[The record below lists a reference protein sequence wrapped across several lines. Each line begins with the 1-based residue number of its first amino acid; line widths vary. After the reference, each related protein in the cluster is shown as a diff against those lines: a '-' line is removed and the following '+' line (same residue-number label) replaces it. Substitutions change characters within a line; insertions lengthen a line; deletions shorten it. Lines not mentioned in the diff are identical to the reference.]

1 MVAPSL
7 RISQCRQHMKGPKDQ
22 VDIQCIALPIHQYPI
37 TAGLSA
43 TAGLPRLCARVFA
56 VVLIAFGGAL
66 GLLGLLGLLGGGWQ
80 LVVKRRRRLYFEVRP
95 GSCFGASSSIW
106 WRHVVPSSEKIDAE
120 RVYNVAKS
128 RLVLGCIVMS
138 VFHPGPEVARIE
150 SLGFF
155 LHLDDFL
162 PLVFSNLPLLDHS
175 RALSAAPKRTWYH
188 RRSGK
193 VEALPDPSHP
203 LGVLRPSLA

>member
-56 VVLIAFGGAL
+56 VVLIVFGGA
-66 GLLGLLGLLGGGWQ
+66 LGLLGLLGGGWQ

-120 RVYNVAKS
+120 RVYNIAKS
-128 RLVLGCIVMS
+128 RLVLGCIVMNL
-138 VFHPGPEVARIE
+138 FHPGPEVARIE
-150 SLGFF
+150 SWGFF
-155 LHLDDFL
+155 ASRRLPPPCFL
-162 PLVFSNLPLLDHS
+162 K
-175 RALSAAPKRTWYH
+175 SAAS
-188 RRSGK
+188 RSLTGIICGSEK
-193 VEALPDPSHP
+193 NLVSPQIRESGSPS
-203 LGVLRPSLA
+203 